1 MKNFRG
7 AIGIFHPEI
16 VRQSSGKGVISGVS
30 RSMEVQTV
38 LLFFAVFEW
47 LDDWGGCWV
56 VLLGVFLEEFSK
68 LCLVYF
74 SNSQLGGGFKYLIC
88 FPDPWGDD
96 GLKPQTRQS
105 EKHLSVLG
113 AWSCHHLNQSS
124 NV

>member
-47 LDDWGGCWV
+47 LDDRGGVGWYFWGC
-56 VLLGVFLEEFSK
+56 FLKS
-68 LCLVYF
+68 
-74 SNSQLGGGFKYLIC
+74 SQ
-88 FPDPWGDD
+88 
-96 GLKPQTRQS
+96 
-105 EKHLSVLG
+105 
-113 AWSCHHLNQSS
+113 SCVWCISRIHN
-124 NV
+124 